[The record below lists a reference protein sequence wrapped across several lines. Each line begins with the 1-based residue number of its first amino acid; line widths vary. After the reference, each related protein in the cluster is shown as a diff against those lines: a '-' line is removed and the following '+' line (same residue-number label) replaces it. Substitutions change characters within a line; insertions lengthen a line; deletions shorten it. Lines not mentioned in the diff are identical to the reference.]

1 MRIHFIA
8 IGGSAMHN
16 LAIALHKKGYHV
28 TGSDDEVFEP
38 SRSRLKEY
46 ELLPATMGW
55 SPDRI
60 TNDIDVVILGMHARP
75 ENPELKR
82 ARELGVRVCSYPE
95 YLYEQT
101 RNKKRVVIAGSH
113 GKTTITSMLLHA
125 LRELGYRFDFMV
137 GARLKGFDTM
147 VSLSDDTDLAIFEGD
162 EYLSSPV
169 DRRPKFLWYHPHIAL
184 ITGIAWDHVNVFPTQ
199 SGYNEQFR
207 LFADAIEPGGTLIY
221 YEDDPVVREIAEIHS
236 SRIECIP
243 YRSVDAVA
251 EDDQTL
257 VRNGSQEVRLK
268 IFGPHNLQ
276 NLAGALEVARKL
288 GVSSGDFLEA
298 MRTFEGADR
307 RLQVLGE
314 NTGAKVFFDFA
325 HAPSKV
331 RASVAAVKAQYPSRK
346 LVAVVELHT
355 FSSLSREFL
364 PQYRHAM
371 DDADEAIVFFSPEVV
386 AHKKLPSITAEE
398 VAEAFG
404 HSSMQVF
411 DDARAFKQYLL
422 SLKLKNA
429 NLLLMTSGNLA
440 GIDVQA
446 LAEEVL

>member
-16 LAIALHKKGYHV
+16 LAIALHNKGYHV

-38 SRSRLKEY
+38 SRSRLKKY
-46 ELLPATMGW
+46 GLLPAEMGW

-60 TNDIDVVILGMHARP
+60 TNEIDVVILGMHARP

-82 ARELGVRVCSYPE
+82 ARELGLRVYSYPE

-137 GARLKGFDTM
+137 GARIKGFDTM

-169 DRRPKFLWYHPHIAL
+169 DRRPKFLWYHPHVAL
-184 ITGIAWDHVNVFPTQ
+184 ITGIAWDHVNVFPDQ
-199 SGYNEQFR
+199 QGYNEQFR
-207 LFADAIEPGGTLIY
+207 LFAGSIEPGGTLIY
-221 YEDDPVVREIAEIHS
+221 YDKDPLVREMAENL
-236 SRIECIP
+236 SRVECIP
-243 YRSVDAVA
+243 YRSVDAEA
-251 EDDQTL
+251 DGDQTL
-257 VRNGSQEVRLK
+257 VNSGKQKIRLK

-288 GVSSGDFLEA
+288 GVSKTDFLEA
-298 MRTFEGADR
+298 MRNFEGADR

-314 NTGAKVFFDFA
+314 NSNAKVFFDFA

-331 RASVAAVKAQYPSRK
+331 RASVGAVKAQYPSRK

-371 DDADEAIVFFSPEVV
+371 QDADEAIVFFSPDVV
-386 AHKKLPSITAEE
+386 AHKKLPSITSDE
-398 VAEAFG
+398 VAEAFD
-404 HSSMQVF
+404 HPAIEVF
-411 DDARAFKQYLL
+411 DDAGAFKQRLQ
-422 SLKLKNA
+422 SIHLKNT

-440 GIDVQA
+440 GIDVHS
-446 LAEEVL
+446 LAKEVL

>member
-38 SRSRLKEY
+38 SRSRLKKY
-46 ELLPATMGW
+46 GLLPAQMGW

-60 TNDIDVVILGMHARP
+60 TNDIDVIILGMHARP

-82 ARELGVRVCSYPE
+82 ARELGLRVYSYPE

-101 RNKKRVVIAGSH
+101 RDKKRVVIAGSH

-125 LRELGYRFDFMV
+125 LRELGFRFDFMV
-137 GARLKGFDTM
+137 GASIKGFDTM
-147 VSLSDDTDLAIFEGD
+147 VSLSNDTDLAIFEGD

-169 DRRPKFLWYHPHIAL
+169 DRRPKFVWYHPHIAL
-184 ITGIAWDHVNVFPTQ
+184 ITGVAWDHVNVFPTE
-199 SGYNEQFR
+199 SEYNEQFR
-207 LFADAIEPGGTLIY
+207 LFADTIEDGGTLIY
-221 YEDDPVVREIAEIHS
+221 YEGDPLVRKIAGS
-236 SRIECIP
+236 LSRVECIP
-243 YRSVDAVA
+243 YRTVDSVAR
-251 EDDQTL
+251 DDQT
-257 VRNGSQEVRLK
+257 VVKNGSQELLLK

-276 NLAGALEVARKL
+276 NLAGAMEVARKL
-288 GVSSGDFLEA
+288 GVSAGDFLEA

-314 NTGAKVFFDFA
+314 NSNAKIFFDFA

-346 LVAVVELHT
+346 LVAAVELHT

-364 PQYRHAM
+364 PQYRYAM
-371 DDADEAIVFFSPEVV
+371 EDADEAIVFFSPEVV
-386 AHKKLPSITAEE
+386 AHKKLPAITADE
-398 VAEAFG
+398 VADAFD
-404 HSSMQVF
+404 HPDMEVF
-411 DDARAFKQYLL
+411 DDPRTFKQRLQ
-422 SLKLKNA
+422 SLHLKNT
-429 NLLLMTSGNLA
+429 NLLLMTSGNFA
-440 GIDVQA
+440 GIDVQG
-446 LAEEVL
+446 LAEKLL